1 MTNFEKNVNII
12 NEIFLRTGET
22 AFGVDFDGKISECKV
37 GKCQSCLFQKNACCK
52 EGRAKWLNEE
62 YVKRVTIVHMSKMP
76 PFRIIEAEEKLSS
89 FLPSVCKERWEK
101 ETPYFSLAHD
111 WFEMIF
117 DADIPLDKIKKKMY
131 KKLINYYAEIIAECS
146 NTINSLK
153 EEINND

>member
-1 MTNFEKNVNII
+1 MTNFEKNVSTI

-22 AFGVDFDGKISECKV
+22 AFGVNFDGKISECQV

-62 YVKRVTIVHMSKMP
+62 YVKRVAVVHMSKTP
-76 PFRIIEAEEKLSS
+76 PFRIETEEKLSS
-89 FLPSVCKERWEK
+89 FLSSVCKERWEK
-101 ETPYFSLAHD
+101 ETPYFSSTND

-131 KKLINYYAEIIAECS
+131 KKLINYYIGIIAECS
-146 NTINSLK
+146 NTIDSLK
-153 EEINND
+153 EEINHD